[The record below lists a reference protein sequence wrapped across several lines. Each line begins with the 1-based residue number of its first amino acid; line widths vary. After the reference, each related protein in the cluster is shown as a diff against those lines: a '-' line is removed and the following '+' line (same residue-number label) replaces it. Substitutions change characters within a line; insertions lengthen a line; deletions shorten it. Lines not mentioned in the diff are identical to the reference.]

1 MKVEYEIDIA
11 LKFDEKRGYYM
22 ITKKSELA
30 KRDLPGL
37 FTNATR
43 KGDKIIY
50 DSLDLCKMN
59 ARLQHSLNE
68 IYVLSLDTI
77 VTLNDNIR
85 EYIGCLYKV
94 CEGIAMLDMVFSP
107 TPLIGID
114 VRCNPLRIILVI
126 MTWVC
131 APVEG
136 ISDDQ

>member
-1 MKVEYEIDIA
+1 MKVEYEIEIA

-77 VTLNDNIR
+77 VTLNNNIR

-107 TPLIGID
+107 PLIGID

-126 MTWVC
+126 MTWVA

-136 ISDDQ
+136 IYDD

>member
-1 MKVEYEIDIA
+1 MKVEYEIEIA

-107 TPLIGID
+107 PL
-114 VRCNPLRIILVI
+114 P
-126 MTWVC
+126 
-131 APVEG
+131 
-136 ISDDQ
+136 